1 MNSDQVRI
9 YIDKTLSRCDDC
21 PFIEWDGDF
30 GLYVCRRE
38 DLWDSHGPIKID
50 QENFVIPHNCPFRK
64 ENQK

>member
-1 MNSDQVRI
+1 MNSDQVRM

-38 DLWDSHGPIKID
+38 DAWDPNWPVKID
-50 QENFVIPHNCPFRK
+50 QENFTIPHNCPFRK
-64 ENQK
+64 ENKQ